1 MRIPPAASYTLRRL
15 GLFLGTLGL
24 AVVLM
29 RGVPFV
35 VSLAVATVVS
45 SVLSY
50 FLLAG
55 PREAMA
61 RAVAGKV
68 GAINERLESGAAT
81 EDAALDAAESERA
94 QPSTGDSAAEQPH
107 Q

>member
-1 MRIPPAASYTLRRL
+1 MRIPPVASYTLRRL
-15 GLFLGTLGL
+15 GLFLATLGL

-35 VSLAVATVVS
+35 VSLAVATVAS
-45 SVLSY
+45 SLLSY

-61 RAVAGKV
+61 RVVAGKV
-68 GAINERLESGAAT
+68 GAIGERLEAGAAA
-81 EDAALDAAESERA
+81 EDAALDAAEREQAEHNR
-94 QPSTGDSAAEQPH
+94 PAAGEQPRP
-107 Q
+107 